1 MTQKI
6 FNNIIEDINRM
17 LDKIQA
23 QSKKPINVSVE
34 QLVGLTLDIMSF
46 KYDLKTLVELPDDED
61 VEITEEEWKT
71 MTDEDKKAIYA
82 EFEELGMDM
91 SLFPFM
97 ADGKATTTDTTPNYP
112 SQTQFN

>member
-6 FNNIIEDINRM
+6 FNNIIEDVRNM

-23 QSKKPINVSVE
+23 QSKKPLDVSVE

-46 KYDLKTLVELPDDED
+46 KYDLDTLVEIPENEP
-61 VEITEEEWKT
+61 VELTEEEWKT
-71 MTDEDKKAIYA
+71 IPEEDKKAIYA
-82 EFEELGMDM
+82 EFEGAGMDM
-91 SLFPFM
+91 SKFPFM
-97 ADGKATTTDTTPNYP
+97 SDGKSTTNTTPSYP